1 MRKIM
6 TLFLL
11 LKNIKRKKCRPRH
24 LLVITSNVPSALL
37 PTVGG
42 IGWKQPRG
50 LKNCLSCKGILSCTS
65 TSHSAQ
71 TSHVAITT
79 TNNSNLLTQVA
90 KSRVTFH
97 NNQSLHNLASYTTS
111 ILWELPHS
119 RMPNWLSDFINR
131 IAEQLWPGT
140 GFRTLTLFR

>member
-6 TLFLL
+6 TL
-11 LKNIKRKKCRPRH
+11 LKAIKKYQKKKGQTKTLTCH
-24 LLVITSNVPSALL
+24 YQWCSISIL

-50 LKNCLSCKGILSCTS
+50 LKNCLSCKGILSCAS

-71 TSHVAITT
+71 TSHAAITT

-140 GFRTLTLFR
+140 GFRTLTLFH